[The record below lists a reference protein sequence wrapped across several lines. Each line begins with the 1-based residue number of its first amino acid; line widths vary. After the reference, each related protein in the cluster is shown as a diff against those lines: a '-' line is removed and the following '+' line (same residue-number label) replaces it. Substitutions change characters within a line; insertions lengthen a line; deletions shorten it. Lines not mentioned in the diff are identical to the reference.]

1 MRRLLALGALGSLL
15 ASAPA
20 ALADAAKDGAAHY
33 QRCAACHLPTGAGVP
48 GAFPPLGADFR
59 ALAVTPPGR
68 EYLALVVI
76 KGLMGPLTVDGKRY
90 VGVMPAQPLDDAGV
104 AAVLNHVATT
114 IAKVGEGFQ
123 PYTADEV
130 AAVRAA
136 GKGLTSADVAKRHAV
151 AGGK

>member
-1 MRRLLALGALGSLL
+1 MRRLAVMAALGGLL
-15 ASAPA
+15 AVAPA
-20 ALADAAKDGAAHY
+20 ALAGAGTDGAAHY

-59 ALAVTPPGR
+59 ALAVTPAGR

-76 KGLMGPLTVDGKRY
+76 KGLMGPLTVEGKTY
-90 VGVMPAQPLDDAGV
+90 MGVMPAQPLDDAGV

-114 IAKVGEGFQ
+114 IAKVGEGFK

-136 GKGLTSADVAKRHAV
+136 GKGLTSADVARRHAA

>member
-1 MRRLLALGALGSLL
+1 MRGLLTGAVLGTTLLA
-15 ASAPA
+15 APA
-20 ALADAAKDGAAHY
+20 ALADAAADGARHY

-59 ALAVTPPGR
+59 ALAVTPAGR

-76 KGLMGPLTVDGKRY
+76 KGLMGPLTVEGKTY

-104 AAVLNHVATT
+104 AAVLNHVAAN

-130 AAVRAA
+130 AAVRAS
-136 GKGLTSADVAKRHAV
+136 GKALTSADVARRHAMV
-151 AGGK
+151 GGK